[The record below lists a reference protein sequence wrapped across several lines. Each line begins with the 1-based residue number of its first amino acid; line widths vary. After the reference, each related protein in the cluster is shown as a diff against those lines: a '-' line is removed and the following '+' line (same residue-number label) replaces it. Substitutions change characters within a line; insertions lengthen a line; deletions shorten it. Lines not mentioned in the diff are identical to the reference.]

1 MTRRAALMP
10 RGQHHSCSY
19 RHQRPVCGRD
29 NRSYWWHV
37 LNYLPT
43 FRSGARFLIGYCF
56 IAASKS
62 ESETKIGL
70 QAHRYNFL
78 CNRLQKYATRIS
90 SRVMLAGVRELFRVC
105 ILAAPVKMRV
115 IRSGFTFIKLDG
127 SY

>member
-1 MTRRAALMP
+1 
-10 RGQHHSCSY
+10 
-19 RHQRPVCGRD
+19 VCGRD

-70 QAHRYNFL
+70 QAIVTIF
-78 CNRLQKYATRIS
+78 YATGCKNMRLAYH
-90 SRVMLAGVRELFRVC
+90 RV
-105 ILAAPVKMRV
+105 
-115 IRSGFTFIKLDG
+115 
-127 SY
+127 

>member
-1 MTRRAALMP
+1 MNVPNSIAWARNSDVVVARWGVSAKMTRRAALMP
-10 RGQHHSCSY
+10 RGQYHSCSY

-70 QAHRYNFL
+70 QAIVTIF
-78 CNRLQKYATRIS
+78 YATGCKNMRLAYH
-90 SRVMLAGVRELFRVC
+90 RV
-105 ILAAPVKMRV
+105 
-115 IRSGFTFIKLDG
+115 
-127 SY
+127 

>member
-1 MTRRAALMP
+1 
-10 RGQHHSCSY
+10 
-19 RHQRPVCGRD
+19 VCGRD

-70 QAHRYNFL
+70 QAIVTFFMQPVAKICDSHIIACDVGRS
-78 CNRLQKYATRIS
+78 TWIV
-90 SRVMLAGVRELFRVC
+90 SR
-105 ILAAPVKMRV
+105 
-115 IRSGFTFIKLDG
+115 
-127 SY
+127 